1 MEETSTA
8 STDQEEVTSLW
19 SSSKNGQFKK
29 DTQNVIGIDL
39 GTTNC
44 CVALWSNTE
53 DAVRIIE
60 VDKQKTTPSVLLYQD
75 GSNVPVVGHQAQKL
89 AHLTPRSALSN
100 IKRFIGKT
108 YEDTKEEALRY
119 SFDIVPLDSSIDKS
133 ALNPKEDV
141 SKLLLHFQHQNTTCE
156 LLPEE
161 ASAICLR
168 YLRVAVEE
176 WLIDEENSAIHTSKD
191 KTVTAAVITVP
202 ARFGY
207 LQRLATKRA
216 AAKAGFTQ
224 VRLVAEPTA
233 AAVAYGVGV
242 AGTKR
247 VLVYDLGGGTFDVS
261 ILDVKEGNFK
271 VVAMGGNERL
281 GGNDIDDLIVR
292 HVLQRVCGQLHLP
305 VPKASGRKQTRLSC
319 SRNIETLCNLLKIE
333 MSSSTISSLRNIC
346 EKAKIEASGEEAQK
360 NGQVTIHVV
369 LPITECIQLRNGF
382 DAMVVLKI
390 EKLEQVVLPVI
401 SETIQGVKDV
411 VNRASLLLQES
422 NQNQNQNQSVQPVQP
437 VNEVVLVGGPTRMPC
452 VRKAIQKEFP
462 NVILCKD
469 INPDEV
475 VAEGAAIQAA
485 VLSGV
490 PHHILKEILLMDVL
504 PMSIGVS

>member
-8 STDQEEVTSLW
+8 STDQEVITSLW

-108 YEDTKEEALRY
+108 YDDTKEEALRY

-176 WLIDEENSAIHTSKD
+176 WLIDEENSAIHTSKN

-202 ARFGY
+202 VSKKSFFY
-207 LQRLATKRA
+207 FVQI
-216 AAKAGFTQ
+216 Q
-224 VRLVAEPTA
+224 VLNCT
-233 AAVAYGVGV
+233 
-242 AGTKR
+242 
-247 VLVYDLGGGTFDVS
+247 
-261 ILDVKEGNFK
+261 
-271 VVAMGGNERL
+271 
-281 GGNDIDDLIVR
+281 
-292 HVLQRVCGQLHLP
+292 
-305 VPKASGRKQTRLSC
+305 
-319 SRNIETLCNLLKIE
+319 NI
-333 MSSSTISSLRNIC
+333 
-346 EKAKIEASGEEAQK
+346 
-360 NGQVTIHVV
+360 IHFF
-369 LPITECIQLRNGF
+369 L
-382 DAMVVLKI
+382 
-390 EKLEQVVLPVI
+390 
-401 SETIQGVKDV
+401 
-411 VNRASLLLQES
+411 
-422 NQNQNQNQSVQPVQP
+422 
-437 VNEVVLVGGPTRMPC
+437 
-452 VRKAIQKEFP
+452 
-462 NVILCKD
+462 
-469 INPDEV
+469 
-475 VAEGAAIQAA
+475 
-485 VLSGV
+485 
-490 PHHILKEILLMDVL
+490 
-504 PMSIGVS
+504 